1 MRLFVGL
8 PLSDEAK
15 RGVAKIIKDLKRGHW
30 PVRWEDEDKWHFT
43 AAFLGEVDKFDR
55 VAAAVKRGV
64 GEIKP
69 FEVGF
74 KGLGAFPFLVI
85 PKVIWLG
92 LNGDLKTMARL
103 YKQVRAELSGAGFE
117 FEERSFMPHVT
128 IGRVGKEAK
137 RKQRLELGKLVAKK
151 LQLKIPQ
158 RWQVDRVVVYE
169 SRLSPKGS
177 KYQVIEEINL

>member
-1 MRLFVGL
+1 
-8 PLSDEAK
+8 
-15 RGVAKIIKDLKRGHW
+15 
-30 PVRWEDEDKWHFT
+30 
-43 AAFLGEVDKFDR
+43 
-55 VAAAVKRGV
+55 
-64 GEIKP
+64 
-69 FEVGF
+69 
-74 KGLGAFPFLVI
+74 
-85 PKVIWLG
+85 
-92 LNGDLKTMARL
+92 MARL